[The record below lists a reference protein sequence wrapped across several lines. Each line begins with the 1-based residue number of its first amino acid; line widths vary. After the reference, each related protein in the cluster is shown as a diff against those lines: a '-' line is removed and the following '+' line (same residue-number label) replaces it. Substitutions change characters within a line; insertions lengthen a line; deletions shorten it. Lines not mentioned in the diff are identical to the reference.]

1 MIPKAEGF
9 LNRLSIVKLPRPRD
23 LFSRFGNANLRS
35 VQVADGTPLLAQR
48 KNDLCDEINSEAANY
63 TAPEKPSDPET
74 E

>member
-1 MIPKAEGF
+1 MIPNAEGF

-23 LFSRFGNANLRS
+23 LFSRFGNVNLRS

-63 TAPEKPSDPET
+63 KAPETLPE
-74 E
+74 EKIE